1 MRVTQ
6 PNADTSTEGAP
17 TDAPRATRAA
27 KVGEQKLISIL
38 VPMYNEEQMIDLF
51 FDRMEEALRGLDC
64 RFEFI
69 CVNDGSRDRTH
80 EMLLKRAAQDARIV
94 VINLT
99 RNFGKEAALTAALDF
114 SSGDAV
120 IPIDADLQDPPDL
133 IAQFIAKWREGYDVV
148 YGVRRQRLA
157 DTFGKRTTAGAFYGL
172 FNQLSDVKIPAD
184 AGDYRLMDRSVVENI
199 KRLPERNRFMK
210 GLFAWVG
217 GRSTAIEFA
226 RQTRA
231 AGESKWNYWRL
242 WNFALEGITSF
253 STAPLKI
260 WSYVGLGVAVI
271 GCLFAAYLM
280 VLVVVRGVDVPGYA
294 SIMVA
299 VLVLGGLQ
307 LLSLGLIGEYIG
319 RVYMETK
326 QRPAYLVADVTGLK
340 VRPLRQRAPLPE
352 NSAHEG

>member
-148 YGVRRQRLA
+148 YGRR
-157 DTFGKRTTAGAFYGL
+157 
-172 FNQLSDVKIPAD
+172 
-184 AGDYRLMDRSVVENI
+184 RS
-199 KRLPERNRFMK
+199 
-210 GLFAWVG
+210 
-217 GRSTAIEFA
+217 
-226 RQTRA
+226 RA
-231 AGESKWNYWRL
+231 
-242 WNFALEGITSF
+242 
-253 STAPLKI
+253 
-260 WSYVGLGVAVI
+260 
-271 GCLFAAYLM
+271 GCLR
-280 VLVVVRGVDVPGYA
+280 VRAG
-294 SIMVA
+294 S
-299 VLVLGGLQ
+299 
-307 LLSLGLIGEYIG
+307 E
-319 RVYMETK
+319 
-326 QRPAYLVADVTGLK
+326 
-340 VRPLRQRAPLPE
+340 
-352 NSAHEG
+352 

>member
-1 MRVTQ
+1 MTRDRANDPQ
-6 PNADTSTEGAP
+6 EGAP
-17 TDAPRATRAA
+17 AGARNAPRAAEL
-27 KVGEQKLISIL
+27 GEQKLISIL

-51 FDRMEEALRGLDC
+51 FDRIESAIHGLDC
-64 RFEFI
+64 RFEFV
-69 CVNDGSRDRTH
+69 CVNDGSRDRTQ
-80 EMLLKRAAQDARIV
+80 EILLNRAAQDARLVI
-94 VINLT
+94 INLT

-114 SSGDAV
+114 AGGDAV
-120 IPIDADLQDPPDL
+120 IPIDADLQDPPEL
-133 IAQFIAKWREGYDVV
+133 IPQFIAKWREGYDVV

-157 DTFGKRTTAGAFYGL
+157 DTLGKRTTASAFYGL
-172 FNQLSDVKIPAD
+172 FNRLSDVKIPAD

-199 KRLPERNRFMK
+199 KRMPERNRFMK

-217 GRSTAIEFA
+217 GRSTAVEFA

-231 AGESKWNYWRL
+231 AGKTKWNYWRL

-253 STAPLKI
+253 SAAPLKV
-260 WSYVGLGVAVI
+260 WSYVGLGVAAI
-271 GCLFAAYLM
+271 GCLFAAYLIL
-280 VLVVVRGVDVPGYA
+280 LVVVRGVDVPGYA

-326 QRPAYLVADVTGLK
+326 QRPPYLVSDVIGLQ
-340 VRPLRQRAPLPE
+340 RRSPRQRTPQAE
-352 NSAHEG
+352 DEAHEG